1 MTYDLPTELIIA
13 DVPYAIR
20 SDFRAVLDILAALND
35 PELTPQS
42 KSYVVLDILYK
53 DFSSLPS
60 TKLSEALE
68 KAMVFINGGDTDKG
82 HKRQL
87 SIMDWEKDFRYYIAP
102 INKAL
107 GYECRSLP
115 YLHWWTFLSAYMEIG
130 ECAFSHIV
138 AIRKKKLCGKKLEK
152 FEQEFYLANKE
163 VIDLKPRTTAEEAD
177 LLNQIYAQNA
187 RLIHKN

>member
-13 DVPYAIR
+13 DTPYAIR
-20 SDFRAVLDILAALND
+20 SDFRAVLDILTALND

-42 KSYVVLDILYK
+42 KSYVVLDVLYK
-53 DFSSLPS
+53 DFTSMPS
-60 TKLSEALE
+60 TSFNEALE
-68 KAMVFINGGDTDKG
+68 KAMVFINGGDMDKSQ
-82 HKRQL
+82 KRQPRL
-87 SIMDWEKDFRYYIAP
+87 MDWDKDFRYYIAP

-107 GYECRSLP
+107 GCECRSLP

-138 AIRKKKLCGKKLEK
+138 AIRKKKLHGKKLEK
-152 FEQEFYLANKE
+152 HEQEFYLTNKKI
-163 VIDLKPRTTAEEAD
+163 IDLKPHVIAEEVD

-187 RLIHKN
+187 RLIHKD

>member
-13 DVPYAIR
+13 DTSYAIR
-20 SDFRAVLDILAALND
+20 SDFRAVLDILTALKD

-42 KSYVVLDILYK
+42 KSYVVLDVLYK
-53 DFSSLPS
+53 DFTSMPS
-60 TKLSEALE
+60 TSFNEALE
-68 KAMVFINGGDTDKG
+68 KAMVFINGGDMDKSQ
-82 HKRQL
+82 KRQPRL
-87 SIMDWEKDFRYYIAP
+87 MDWDKDFRYYIAP

-107 GYECRSLP
+107 GCECRSLP

-138 AIRKKKLCGKKLEK
+138 AIRKKKLHGKKLEK
-152 FEQEFYLANKE
+152 HEQEFYLTNKKI
-163 VIDLKPRTTAEEAD
+163 IDLKPHVVAEKVD

-187 RLIHKN
+187 RLIHKD